1 VTLPVTGRRT
11 IWTMIETLLA
21 GVAGAVLGGAVVAA
35 VMIARQGR
43 LSGELEATRR
53 VAVEREAGLAAEA
66 DRLSAE
72 LEATRRLAEEQKT
85 MLADAQAQLR
95 ETFASLSRDALKEN
109 RTDFIQNADAVLQP
123 VREALTRVQSYLT
136 DVDKARE
143 GSYQSVSTQLFGL
156 QQTQEQLRLA
166 TEGLTRS
173 LKSPNVRG
181 RWGEIQLRRIV
192 ELAGMLE
199 QCDFQEKE
207 SATAEDGSRLT
218 PDLVVRLPGNTRI
231 VVDAKVPID
240 AYLAA
245 TTARS
250 DEERQERL
258 GLHARQVRDHIRAL
272 GAKEYW
278 KQFQPAPEFVVMF
291 LPLEPLLAAAF
302 EQDGTL
308 LDQAASLRVIPA
320 TPMTLLAVLKAVAY
334 GWKQERLADNAE
346 EIRLIG
352 RELYERLAT
361 MVEHLEGVG
370 RNIKLAADS
379 YDRFV
384 GSLEQKVLPGARR
397 FKDLGVS
404 STKELDVPEPLTL
417 ALRKVTKPELA
428 ADRDAEN
435 AELTPLFLRD
445 RDEVLK

>member
-1 VTLPVTGRRT
+1 MLEV
-11 IWTMIETLLA
+11 LLA
-21 GVAGAVLGGAVVAA
+21 GLAGVILGGAVVAA
-35 VMIARQGR
+35 VMISRQGR
-43 LSGELEATRR
+43 LAGELDATRR
-53 VAVEREAGLAAEA
+53 VAAERESGLAADA
-66 DRLSAE
+66 DRLTAE
-72 LEATRRLAEEQKT
+72 LEATRRLADEQKT

-109 RTDFIQNADAVLQP
+109 RSDFMQNADAVLQP
-123 VREALTRVQSYLT
+123 VREALARVQTYLS

-143 GSYQSVSTQLFGL
+143 GSFQAVSTQLVGL

-181 RWGEIQLRRIV
+181 KWGEIQLRRIV

-207 SATAEDGSRLT
+207 FATGEDGSRLT

-245 TTARS
+245 TAARS

-258 GLHARQVRDHIRAL
+258 ALHARQVREHIRTL

-278 KQFQPAPEFVVMF
+278 KQFQPTPEFVVMF

-334 GWKQERLADNAE
+334 GWKQERLAENAE

-370 RNIKLAADS
+370 KNIKLAADS

-397 FKDLGVS
+397 FKDLGVI
-404 STKELDVPEPLTL
+404 STKELDVPAPITL
-417 ALRKVTKPELA
+417 ALRKVTKPELSNEREE
-428 ADRDAEN
+428 DDED
-435 AELTPLFLRD
+435 LTPLFVR
-445 RDEVLK
+445 EVLK